1 MSASAK
7 AGSTSRSG
15 ELLDGL
21 LSGVRWLGGAISYSD
36 PNTAADYGARYD
48 SDLDKDGISAHQE
61 GFSRVSSTQLGM
73 IRAVLDADGS
83 GASAAHAGF
92 TVEGFT
98 RLSVSYAGAGSG
110 AGDLLFARTS
120 DTGTAYA
127 YKPSPGMGGDVWL
140 GKSGKAPAA
149 GNYDFFTLLH
159 ETGHALGLKHTHES
173 GGFGKL
179 GATYDSVEFSVMSY
193 RSFVG
198 DTATTYA
205 FEDAGAP
212 QSYMML
218 DIAALQHMYGA
229 DFTTNS
235 GDTTYSWRPGSGIT
249 YVDGSAAITPIANRV
264 FATIWDGG
272 GSDTYDLS
280 AYSTDLEI
288 DLRAGKSSVFSS
300 AQLADLG
307 GGPNGGHARGNIFN
321 ALLYR
326 GDERSLIERAIGGDG
341 DDRMVGNEANNR
353 LLGRDG
359 ADCLMGGEGSD
370 LLIGGEGR
378 DVFRF
383 LSARDSR
390 LDTVDRICAVGGAG
404 AFEGAGAA
412 AGDRIDVR
420 GIDADTTRS
429 GDQAF
434 LFGTSKDKG
443 HLWLVEVGDVTHVR
457 GNVDSD
463 TGVEFDVAIH
473 DGAVRASAY
482 VAADFLL

>member
-1 MSASAK
+1 MSASAR
-7 AGSTSRSG
+7 AGSVSRSG

-21 LSGVRWLGGAISYSD
+21 LSGVRWISGAITYSD
-36 PNTAADYGARYD
+36 PNTPADYGPGYD
-48 SDLDKDGISAHQE
+48 SDLDGNGISAHLQH
-61 GFSRVSSTQLGM
+61 FARLSSTQLGM
-73 IRAVLDADGS
+73 VRSVLDADGT
-83 GASAAHAGF
+83 GARVAHAGF

-110 AGDLLFARTS
+110 AGDLLYARTS
-120 DTGTAYA
+120 DTATAYA
-127 YKPSPGMGGDVWL
+127 YKPSPGIGGDVWL
-140 GKSGKAPAA
+140 GRSGGSPVA

-159 ETGHALGLKHTHES
+159 ETGHALGLKHAHETT
-173 GGFGKL
+173 GFGKL
-179 GATYDSVEFSVMSY
+179 GVAHDSVEFSVMSY

-198 DTATTYA
+198 AAASNYE

-235 GDTTYSWRPGSGIT
+235 GNTTYSWRPNSGIT
-249 YVDGSAAITPIANRV
+249 YVDGSAGITPVANRV

-272 GSDTYDLS
+272 GTDTYDLS
-280 AYSTDLEI
+280 AYSTDLRL

-307 GGPNGGHARGNIFN
+307 GGANDGHAQGNIFN

-326 GDERSLIERAIGGDG
+326 GDERSLIERALGGSG
-341 DDRMVGNEANNR
+341 DDRIIGNEANNR
-353 LLGRDG
+353 LVGNDG
-359 ADCLMGGEGSD
+359 DDCLVGGEGGD

-383 LSARDSR
+383 LSGSDSR
-390 LDTVDRICAVGGAG
+390 SGMADRVCAGGGAV

-412 AGDRIDVR
+412 AGDRFDLR
-420 GIDADTTRS
+420 GIDANTTRS

-434 LFGTSKDKG
+434 VFGTSHDKG
-443 HLWLVEVGDVTHVR
+443 HLWLVDVGDITYLR

-463 TGVEFDVAIH
+463 AAVEFEVTIH
-473 DGAVRASAY
+473 DGAIRAAAY
-482 VAADFLL
+482 SAADFLL